1 MKRILFAIII
11 TAAVFST
18 GCATFMNPD
27 GSSKISP
34 YQVGRTTA
42 TLYVLGEDSL
52 KPDQIKTIKTVYM
65 VFEASIL
72 AVKEYDILGFKA
84 TLKSGVMKALKSEDP
99 KYRVLASQLIDFY
112 WDKLIKEVNLESLT
126 RQEAVVVLSEFYR
139 GTKDALTEYAPLRAV
154 D

>member
-1 MKRILFAIII
+1 MKILLSLIVTLFL
-11 TAAVFST
+11 ST

-52 KPDQIKTIKTVYM
+52 KPDQKKTIKTVYM

-72 AVKEYDILGFKA
+72 AVNANDIHGFKGV
-84 TLKSGVMKALKSEDP
+84 LKSEVIKALKNEDA

-112 WDKLIKEVNLESLT
+112 WDKLVKEVDIDNLT
-126 RQEAVVVLSEFYR
+126 RPQAIKVLSEFYR
-139 GTKDALTEYAPLRAV
+139 GTKDALAEYAPIRAV